1 MDAKNLVDELM
12 AYLNTPAG
20 KENHAGPNHE
30 LCSLVDDLLP
40 ALVAHPAV
48 RSAVGPLL
56 LEGDPS
62 MATHILTHLIFD
74 LARLYERKQAG
85 RAAEEIPPISLD
97 ENVWT
102 SGWDSGGDL

>member
-12 AYLNTPAG
+12 EYLDTPAG
-20 KENHAGPNHE
+20 KENHAGPDHN

-40 ALVAHPAV
+40 TLAAHPAV
-48 RSAVGPLL
+48 RLAVDSLL
-56 LEGDPS
+56 LEGNPS

-85 RAAEEIPPISLD
+85 RAAEEIPSVNLD
-97 ENVWT
+97 ESLWT
-102 SGWDSGGDL
+102 NGWDSGGDL